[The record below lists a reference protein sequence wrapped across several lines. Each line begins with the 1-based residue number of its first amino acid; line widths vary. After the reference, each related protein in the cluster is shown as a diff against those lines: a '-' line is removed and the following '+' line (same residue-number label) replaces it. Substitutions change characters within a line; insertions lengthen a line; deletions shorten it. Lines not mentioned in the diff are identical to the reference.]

1 MEIAQLDE
9 LCSLIAEHRD
19 VAEDTAKLDPAVV
32 EAAGKAGL
40 WVAGA
45 PKEVGGLELG
55 LADLLALCERIG
67 EADASVAWHIVN
79 SGGAGHAAAFVP
91 DSIRRQVFA
100 STLHPFGF
108 SGAVAAG
115 IKVARDTGGF
125 RLAGTWPFMTGVL
138 DADWACVTVV
148 MPAEQGEDGQPPDVR
163 RVFMPLGACEVH
175 RTWDNATSMRGT
187 GSHAVTADGV
197 VVPVEATITYRAEPF
212 IDRPAYRIP
221 SHLPFVGGASAISIG
236 ILRST
241 IVGVIELCATKV
253 SRLDGR
259 KHFEDPRVQ
268 QYIADATAV
277 ADSLTANLEARAKVL
292 DARYT
297 GWTATGKTRP
307 SPLVVCGV
315 LHSRCSSQR
324 GQQAV
329 SHRDEQRLR
338 DPQPG
343 RTRPPGFTCHHCG
356 LRELPDHSPSSR
368 RGPTR
373 SRSEPSTPLG
383 RSP

>member
-55 LADLLALCERIG
+55 LAELLALCERIG

-91 DSIRRQVFA
+91 DSIRRQVFS

-163 RVFMPLGACEVH
+163 RVLMPLGACEVH

-292 DARYT
+292 DARYAD
-297 GWTATGKTRP
+297 GQRPGRLDRAHWWSAVFYTADAVANEVSKLYRIATSSAYGTRNQ
-307 SPLVVCGV
+307 VE
-315 LHSRCSSQR
+315 R
-324 GQQAV
+324 G
-329 SHRDEQRLR
+329 LR
-338 DPQPG
+338 DSHAITAAFESFQTIRRAAG
-343 RTRPPGFTCHHCG
+343 AVLLG
-356 LRELPDHSPSSR
+356 LEASH
-368 RGPTR
+368 
-373 SRSEPSTPLG
+373 PLL
-383 RSP
+383 

>member
-292 DARYT
+292 DARYAD
-297 GWTATGKTRP
+297 GQRPGRLDRAHWWSAVFYTADAVANEVSKLYRIATSSAYGTRNQ
-307 SPLVVCGV
+307 VE
-315 LHSRCSSQR
+315 R
-324 GQQAV
+324 G
-329 SHRDEQRLR
+329 LR
-338 DPQPG
+338 DSHAITAAFESFQTIRRAAG
-343 RTRPPGFTCHHCG
+343 AVLLG
-356 LRELPDHSPSSR
+356 LEASH
-368 RGPTR
+368 
-373 SRSEPSTPLG
+373 PLL
-383 RSP
+383 

>member
-19 VAEDTAKLDPAVV
+19 VAEETAKLDPAVV

-40 WVAGA
+40 WVGGA

-55 LADLLALCERIG
+55 LAELLALCERIG

-187 GSHAVTADGV
+187 GSHASNGRRGC
-197 VVPVEATITYRAEPF
+197 RA
-212 IDRPAYRIP
+212 
-221 SHLPFVGGASAISIG
+221 
-236 ILRST
+236 
-241 IVGVIELCATKV
+241 
-253 SRLDGR
+253 GR
-259 KHFEDPRVQ
+259 G
-268 QYIADATAV
+268 
-277 ADSLTANLEARAKVL
+277 N
-292 DARYT
+292 
-297 GWTATGKTRP
+297 
-307 SPLVVCGV
+307 
-315 LHSRCSSQR
+315 
-324 GQQAV
+324 
-329 SHRDEQRLR
+329 
-338 DPQPG
+338 
-343 RTRPPGFTCHHCG
+343 HHV
-356 LRELPDHSPSSR
+356 SSR
-368 RGPTR
+368 TVNRSAGLSNPLPSAVRRRGLSDQHRNSEEYYRGRHRALCHEGLGVSTVESTLKTHEYSNILPTLR
-373 SRSEPSTPLG
+373 LLRTVLPPT
-383 RSP
+383 

>member
-55 LADLLALCERIG
+55 LAELLALCERIG

-292 DARYT
+292 DARYAD
-297 GWTATGKTRP
+297 GQRPGRLDRAHWWSAVFYTADAVANEVSKLYRIATSSAYGTRNQ
-307 SPLVVCGV
+307 VE
-315 LHSRCSSQR
+315 R
-324 GQQAV
+324 G
-329 SHRDEQRLR
+329 LR
-338 DPQPG
+338 DSHAITAAFESFQTIRRAAG
-343 RTRPPGFTCHHCG
+343 AVLLG
-356 LRELPDHSPSSR
+356 LEASH
-368 RGPTR
+368 
-373 SRSEPSTPLG
+373 PLL
-383 RSP
+383 